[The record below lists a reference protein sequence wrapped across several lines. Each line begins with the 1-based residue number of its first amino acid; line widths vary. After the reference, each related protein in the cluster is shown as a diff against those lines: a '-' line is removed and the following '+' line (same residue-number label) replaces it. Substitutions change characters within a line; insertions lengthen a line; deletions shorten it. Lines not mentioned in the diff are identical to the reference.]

1 MLGIISSSSLRLSIR
16 LLIRD
21 WRAGELRVLLA
32 AVMIAVACVSSVAFF
47 TDRISQ
53 ALQQQT
59 GELLGADLRVV
70 ADHPLAAT
78 MLGLAQSN
86 HLTTAETRSF
96 RSMILAG
103 ENKVKGPA
111 GDREGALGH
120 KVNDS
125 AGGREGGLGQ
135 SRLAE
140 IKAVSSGYPLRGAL
154 KIAPALFAADHVT
167 QELPKPGEAWAGPQL
182 LQQLGLNVGDFVQV
196 GNLSLRIS
204 AVLSYEPDR
213 SGNLFSIAPRLLMN
227 LTDLSSTGLVQEGSH
242 IHHALLVS
250 GKTSAVED
258 FRKKIK
264 PQLKR
269 GERIE
274 GAADARPEVRAALTR
289 AQQFLGLAAVVAVML
304 ACVAIAMSARR
315 FAQRHRD
322 TCAMLRCF
330 GASQRL
336 INFLF
341 LFQLLWLGMLA
352 ATLGVLFAY
361 LAQQGLVALL
371 GDLILARLPS
381 PSWTPVLIGYLVA
394 LGGLLGFAMPP
405 ILQLREV
412 PTLHVLQGE
421 SSHGENQQQEN
432 SKHWHPAVVICYVSG
447 LAALAALVMYQAG
460 DVALGKVL
468 LLGLLLTSM
477 AFWLVAAI
485 LLWGLNYFLKRGQS
499 SFSARSAWQ
508 FGLLNLTKR
517 SAASIAQIMAFGVGL
532 TVLLLLTVVRSDL
545 LQGWADGLPADA
557 PNRFVINIQPDQ
569 LVAVKNFFRQ
579 RGMPEVEL
587 FPMVRGRLA
596 AINDVPIN
604 SEKFSNARARN
615 LAERETNLSWAKKL
629 QADNEIVAGRW
640 WQEASQNGASQADG
654 RTKYLAEFSVEE
666 GIAKTLGITL
676 GDRLTYNI
684 AGTEFTA
691 TVSSLRSVQWDSFHA
706 NFFVLASPG
715 VLDDYPASYITSF
728 FLPADNANVLDA
740 LVRQFPNLTVI
751 DIAAI
756 MDQVR
761 TIITRVS
768 LAVEYV
774 FLFTLAAGLMVMIAA
789 IQSTLDVR
797 LHENAVLRALG
808 ARRRRLWQSLA
819 SEFFTLGALS
829 GGMAALFA
837 SALGYV
843 IATQVLDLEY
853 VINPWLWVVGLFVGG
868 VGVGLAGVI
877 GTRQVVNSPPLKV
890 LQKV

>member
-1 MLGIISSSSLRLSIR
+1 MLGAIPSISLRLSFR
-16 LLIRD
+16 LLRRD
-21 WRAGELRVLLA
+21 WQAGELRVLLA

-59 GELLGADLRVV
+59 GELLGADLRVA
-70 ADHPLAAT
+70 ADHLLPAT
-78 MLGLAQSN
+78 MPEFARKISLA
-86 HLTTAETRSF
+86 TAETRSF

-103 ENKVKGPA
+103 EHKVNGP
-111 GDREGALGH
+111 GGGREGALG
-120 KVNDS
+120 
-125 AGGREGGLGQ
+125 R

-154 KIAPALFAADHVT
+154 KIAPALFAEDRTT
-167 QELPKPGEAWAGPQL
+167 QDLPKSGEAWAGPQL
-182 LQQLGLNVGDFVQV
+182 LQQLGLRVGDDVHV

-213 SGNLFSIAPRLLMN
+213 SGNLFSIAPRLLIN
-227 LTDLSSTGLVQEGSH
+227 LIDLPATGLVQEGSH
-242 IHHALLVS
+242 IHYSLLVS
-250 GKTSAVED
+250 GDTSAIKT
-258 FRKKIK
+258 FRKRLA

-274 GAADARPEVRAALTR
+274 GAEDARPEVRAALTR

-330 GASQRL
+330 GASQNL

-371 GDLILARLPS
+371 GDLILTRLPS
-381 PSWTPVLIGYLVA
+381 PSWMPVLIGYLVA

-405 ILQLREV
+405 VLQLREV
-412 PTLHVLQGE
+412 PTLTVLQGGSLQGQSLQGE
-421 SSHGENQQQEN
+421 SSRRE
-432 SKHWHPAVVICYVSG
+432 SKRQGNIKKWRPAVVACYVLG
-447 LAALAALVMYQAG
+447 VVALALLVLYQAG

-468 LLGLLLTSM
+468 LLGLLLTTM

-485 LLWGLNYFLKRGQS
+485 LLLGLKRLLRHGH
-499 SFSARSAWQ
+499 SFSRTRSAWQ

-517 SAASIAQIMAFGVGL
+517 SGASIAQVMAFGVGL

-545 LQGWADGLPADA
+545 LQGWADGLPDDA

-569 LVAVKNFFRQ
+569 LSAVNTFFME
-579 RGMPEVEL
+579 RGMGNVEL
-587 FPMVRGRLA
+587 FPMVRGRLS
-596 AINDVPIN
+596 AINDVPLN
-604 SEKFSNARARN
+604 TEKFSNPRAKG
-615 LAERETNLSWAKKL
+615 LAEREFNLSWADKL
-629 QADNEIVAGRW
+629 QVDNEIVAGKW
-640 WQEASQNGASQADG
+640 WESTSSVATPFTRSPA
-654 RTKYLAEFSVEE
+654 KFSVEE
-666 GIAKTLGITL
+666 GIAKTLGIKL
-676 GDRLTYNI
+676 GDRLTYTI
-684 AGTEFTA
+684 AGTKFTA
-691 TVSSLRSVQWDSFHA
+691 TVSSLRSVRWDSFHA
-706 NFFVLASPG
+706 NFFVLAPSG

-728 FLPADNANVLDA
+728 YLSADNATVLDA
-740 LVRQFPNLTVI
+740 LVRQFPNLTVV

-761 TIITRVS
+761 AIIARVS

-819 SEFFTLGALS
+819 SEFITLGALS
-829 GGMAALFA
+829 GGLAALFA
-837 SALGYV
+837 SALSYV
-843 IATQVLDLEY
+843 IATQVLDLDY
-853 VINPWLWVVGLFVGG
+853 VINPWLWIFGLLAGG
-868 VGVGLAGVI
+868 IGVGLAGLI